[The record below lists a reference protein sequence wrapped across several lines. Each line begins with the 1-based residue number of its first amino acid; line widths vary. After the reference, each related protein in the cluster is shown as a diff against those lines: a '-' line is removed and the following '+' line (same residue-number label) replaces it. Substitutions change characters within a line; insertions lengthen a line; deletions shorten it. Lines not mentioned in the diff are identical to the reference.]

1 MRLFWSV
8 SASIYKKCSKDIAT
22 CGSSLLPS
30 RVVICT
36 KDPTLKSNFLNP
48 FLTTSD
54 STSTPSFREILSVL
68 ESNSRHGAS
77 ATTDGFSSFSYSF
90 SIPSELLSSSS
101 HFVSSVEELP
111 TYHLDGESLLIFDEK
126 PKPSLHPSDSS
137 SRLLASVA
145 RTIRSS
151 RRRMSM
157 IDPVSS
163 QAKNDF
169 LPLVVVLWSKEPL
182 TDAEVKAA
190 VSKPLRRMSSQRSA
204 RYFNSLMSHTMSS
217 SHLSNMVKQEE
228 SEAAL
233 NEVIALMPEQESRQE
248 EERTPQFVSIVVIH
262 FLKNQTPTMIRRMN
276 ICPDGVYIPR
286 VGVLFLGDV
295 FSIFV

>member
-1 MRLFWSV
+1 
-8 SASIYKKCSKDIAT
+8 
-22 CGSSLLPS
+22 
-30 RVVICT
+30 
-36 KDPTLKSNFLNP
+36 
-48 FLTTSD
+48 
-54 STSTPSFREILSVL
+54 
-68 ESNSRHGAS
+68 
-77 ATTDGFSSFSYSF
+77 
-90 SIPSELLSSSS
+90 
-101 HFVSSVEELP
+101 
-111 TYHLDGESLLIFDEK
+111 
-126 PKPSLHPSDSS
+126 
-137 SRLLASVA
+137 
-145 RTIRSS
+145 
-151 RRRMSM
+151 M